1 MVGGNV
7 GVAVWFF
14 FIQSP
19 FLFKLMGR
27 KKFVP
32 YMMAMTRLW
41 IRVALVLNVV
51 GLLLARSLFPVVGLL
66 STLINYMVVIPRALA
81 RGRASTKE
89 RTETESHSAVDFAV
103 QGGSATQ
110 TGPMHRLVVALVLI
124 STAANVAQLLLK

>member
-1 MVGGNV
+1 MGLLDALESIVVGGNV

-51 GLLLARSLFPVVGLL
+51 GLLLARSLFPVVDCF
-66 STLINYMVVIPRALA
+66 R
-81 RGRASTKE
+81 R
-89 RTETESHSAVDFAV
+89 
-103 QGGSATQ
+103 
-110 TGPMHRLVVALVLI
+110 
-124 STAANVAQLLLK
+124 